1 MLIKF
6 ILKQIH
12 SSPSGTADNSV
23 IVEDVFDGSL
33 FTIGSDAT
41 NTVVLAEAAPEQ
53 AVIIEEGEFLTLHN
67 SAEGTVLNGRNLRR
81 EAIEPLAF
89 GDEIKIG
96 NHSISIVSYQTVSE
110 NNQNGTAFSARTV
123 PLPEPIAPLLAVES
137 EKNFLLE
144 QNGKSESPA
153 KKPSRNF
160 ADILNTLRT
169 EEDSFYFIVKNG
181 SEEDARIPLEQPEMP
196 LGFDAKGKISYAVT
210 EISALYAIVRK
221 DWSGIVVESQRGAA
235 VLVNDEMI
243 QTPRRLRNGDRLRFN
258 AGRKSG
264 KPMPHLELHEPSS
277 VVALESILENP
288 AGGESKNLNVAENL
302 SADDALTAKE
312 KVPVL
317 ERNFFGYFSFFEIVS
332 MWIGTLI
339 TAVLIFLLL
348 ELIVN

>member
-12 SSPSGTADNSV
+12 PSTSQAADDSV

-41 NTVVLAEAAPEQ
+41 NTVVLTEAAPEQ
-53 AVIIEEGEFLTLHN
+53 AVVIQEGEFLTLIN
-67 SAEGTVLNGRNLRR
+67 SAEGTNLNGRDLRR

-96 NHSISIVSYQTVSE
+96 NHVISVVSYKTVSE
-110 NNQNGTAFSARTV
+110 NNQNGVNSSLNQTS
-123 PLPEPIAPLLAVES
+123 LPEPIAPVMTGER
-137 EKNFLLE
+137 ERNPLLE
-144 QNGKSESPA
+144 QNDKSEPPA

-169 EEDSFYFIVKNG
+169 EEDSFYFIVKNE
-181 SEEDARIPLEQPEMP
+181 SEEDSRIPLEQPEMP
-196 LGFDAKGKISYAVT
+196 LGFDAKGKISYAV
-210 EISALYAIVRK
+210 EQISALYAIVRK
-221 DWSGIVVESQRGAA
+221 DWSGIVVESQRGGA
-235 VLVNDEMI
+235 VIVNDETV
-243 QTPRRLRNGDRLRFN
+243 QTTRRLRNGDRLRFN

-277 VVALESILENP
+277 VVALESILETRP
-288 AGGESKNLNVAENL
+288 GGENRILNAAENL
-302 SADDALTAKE
+302 SADEALTAKE

-332 MWIGTLI
+332 MAIGTLI